1 MQLVQS
7 SHNLKTM
14 QLASLHVIQLRQF
27 YKRQTPLTPQD
38 VLSTHRNNTRTIK
51 TYRCDHWSTKIH
63 INDL

>member
-51 TYRCDHWSTKIH
+51 TYRCDH
-63 INDL
+63 